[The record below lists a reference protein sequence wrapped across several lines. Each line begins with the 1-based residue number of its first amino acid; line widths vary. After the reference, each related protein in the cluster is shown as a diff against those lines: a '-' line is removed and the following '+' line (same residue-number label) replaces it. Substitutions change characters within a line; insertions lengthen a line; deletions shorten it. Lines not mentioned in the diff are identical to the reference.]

1 METLVTMAS
10 KPFPALTHLV
20 IRAEIGYPP
29 HLPDDFLGGYAP
41 RLQLIN
47 LRNVAFPALQTLLL
61 SASHLVELQLHR
73 MPIDG
78 NVILPVAMATCLAQ
92 LPKLKIL
99 VLQYQSAF
107 SPPDPTHPPPVT
119 HTVLLALT
127 DFKFTGTS
135 KYLEDFVAQILCPQI
150 DQIEISYRIR
160 PAFQVAQL
168 TKFFN
173 RSISPIKHAKVCFD
187 ARGITLDLYRPTNCT
202 AWDSHHPATTII
214 SCKPIANAWY
224 LFHTL
229 NELSVLLLTV
239 FDLKFVGRSWET
251 DSIGDEYNPEWLHFL
266 RQPSALQALYVPPPL
281 AGKIGRALKS
291 VKEVVVSEAL
301 PSLDL
306 ICLEDNASLIEEFIA
321 VRQFSDRPLTVVG
334 TEAEFDQ
341 RLGEKKRI
349 PYTD

>member
-1 METLVTMAS
+1 MIDTLTDNILLEIFDFYRHTHDDTLWEWHILVHVCRRWRQIVFESPRRLHLKIRCTTKTPSRKNLNIWPAFPIAIDFRPTFFDSIPGDAIAAFEDTRRIGHLKLDLTYWQMETLVTMAS
-10 KPFPALTHLV
+10 KPSPALTHLV
-20 IRAEIGYPP
+20 IRVEIGYPP

-41 RLQLIN
+41 RLQLIH

-92 LPKLKIL
+92 LPRLKIL
-99 VLQYQSAF
+99 VYQYQSAF

-119 HTVLLALT
+119 HTVLPALT

-173 RSISPIKHAKVCFD
+173 RSISPFKHAKVCF
-187 ARGITLDLYRPTNCT
+187 
-202 AWDSHHPATTII
+202 
-214 SCKPIANAWY
+214 
-224 LFHTL
+224 
-229 NELSVLLLTV
+229 
-239 FDLKFVGRSWET
+239 
-251 DSIGDEYNPEWLHFL
+251 
-266 RQPSALQALYVPPPL
+266 
-281 AGKIGRALKS
+281 
-291 VKEVVVSEAL
+291 
-301 PSLDL
+301 
-306 ICLEDNASLIEEFIA
+306 
-321 VRQFSDRPLTVVG
+321 
-334 TEAEFDQ
+334 
-341 RLGEKKRI
+341 
-349 PYTD
+349 